1 MFDCSAATTATPG
14 HIGCL
19 CHGPEIRYIA
29 ERVKLRFSRRDFMTG
44 IAAAATGVG
53 LGTTASAQ
61 LQPPPPATA
70 RPILFTN
77 IRLFDGTS
85 PTLREGARVLVEGNR
100 IKSVEDGGAEAP
112 EEAMTI
118 DGAGGVLMPG
128 LIDAHTHLTFSSV
141 PLAVALTADPNYLAL
156 RSARTAGDYLMQGF
170 TSARDA
176 GGPVFALQR
185 AIDDGT
191 IVGPRIWPAGA
202 MISQTSG
209 HGDFRTRH
217 DLPRQDGDQ
226 LHFSE
231 RSGAA
236 AIADG
241 VDEVLRRTREQLF
254 LGASHIKVMAGGGV
268 TSDHDP
274 LDSSQ
279 YTEAELRAAV
289 DAAAGW
295 NTYVTVHA
303 YTPKAIRLAIA
314 AGVRC
319 IEHGH
324 LADEDTARLMAEKGI
339 WWSLQ
344 PFLDDEDAAPFP
356 EGSPQRFS
364 QMQVISGTDTAYE
377 LAKKHGIRTAFGT
390 DTLFSE
396 RIAARQGAQLAK
408 LTRWHAPAAV
418 LRMATADNAE
428 LLALS
433 GPRSPYTG
441 KLGVIEADAL
451 ADLLVVGGDPLADM
465 SLIADRN
472 NLKLIMKDGQ
482 IYKNTL

>member
-1 MFDCSAATTATPG
+1 MFDCSAATTAPPD

-19 CHGPEIRYIA
+19 CHRPEIRYIA
-29 ERVKLRFSRRDFMTG
+29 ERVKLGFSRRTFMTG
-44 IAAAATGVG
+44 VAAMVTGVG

-61 LQPPPPATA
+61 LQSPPPAPA

-85 PTLREGARVLVEGNR
+85 PTLREGVKVLVEGNR
-100 IKSVEDGGAEAP
+100 IKSVEDGGAPAEAL
-112 EEAMTI
+112 TI

-128 LIDAHTHLTFSSV
+128 LIDAHTHLAFSTI
-141 PLAVALTADPNYLAL
+141 PLAVALTADPSYLAL
-156 RSARTAGDYLMQGF
+156 RSARAAGDFLMQGF
-170 TSARDA
+170 TTARDV
-176 GGPVFALQR
+176 GGPVFALKR

-209 HGDFRTRH
+209 HGDFRTVH
-217 DLPRQDGDQ
+217 DLPREDGDR

-254 LGASHIKVMAGGGV
+254 QGASQIKVMAGGGV

-274 LDSSQ
+274 LDSTQ

-289 DAAAGW
+289 EAAAGW

-314 AGVRC
+314 AGVKC

-324 LADEDTARLMAEKGI
+324 LADEDSARLMAEKSI

-364 QMQVISGTDTAYE
+364 QMQVISGTDTAFE
-377 LAKKHGIRTAFGT
+377 LAKKHGVKTAFGT

-408 LTRWHAPAAV
+408 LIRWHAPAEV
-418 LRMATADNAE
+418 LKMATADNAE

-451 ADLLVVGGDPLADM
+451 ADLLLVGGDPLADI

-472 NLKLIMKDGQ
+472 NLKVIMKDGR